1 MSITK
6 DLTATAIIGSSVI
19 AGLVTGPLIGATI
32 GGVNGHTHE
41 DETQAYFDKYYFGAS
56 DLITRPDMLDREGSW
71 LEGTNPL
78 ANYLHK
84 VVEKNTGSEGLAKT
98 IAMAGGILSGLV
110 AGILQGPVQGFYFGE
125 RLVNKLDLI

>member
-41 DETQAYFDKYYFGAS
+41 DETQAYFDKFGIS
-56 DLITRPDMLDREGSW
+56 EPDMLDREGSW

-84 VVEKNTGSEGLAKT
+84 VVEKNTGSEDLAKT

-110 AGILQGPVQGFYFGE
+110 AGIFQGPVQGFYFGE
-125 RLVNKLDLI
+125 RLVNKLELI

>member
-6 DLTATAIIGSSVI
+6 DLAATAIIGSSVI

-41 DETQAYFDKYYFGAS
+41 DETQAYFDKYYPGVS
-56 DLITRPDMLDREGSW
+56 EPDMLARGDSW
-71 LEGTNPL
+71 IEGTNPL

-110 AGILQGPVQGFYFGE
+110 AGILQGPAQGLYFGE
-125 RLVNKLDLI
+125 RLVNKLELI